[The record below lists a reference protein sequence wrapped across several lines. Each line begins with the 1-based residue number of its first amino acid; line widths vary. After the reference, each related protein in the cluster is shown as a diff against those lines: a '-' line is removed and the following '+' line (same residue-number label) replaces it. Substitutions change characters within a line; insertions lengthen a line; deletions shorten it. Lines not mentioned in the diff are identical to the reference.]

1 MNLLFQLALFSFIGF
16 SFLLVIGVPII
27 FANGDSLEWKKNK
40 TTLFT
45 GLGFWL
51 FLVFVVGLLNSFV
64 V

>member
-1 MNLLFQLALFSFIGF
+1 MDLAFQLALFSFIGF
-16 SFLLVIGVPII
+16 SFLLVIGVPVV
-27 FANGDSLEWKKNK
+27 FANGDSLGWKERK

-45 GLGFWL
+45 GLGVWL